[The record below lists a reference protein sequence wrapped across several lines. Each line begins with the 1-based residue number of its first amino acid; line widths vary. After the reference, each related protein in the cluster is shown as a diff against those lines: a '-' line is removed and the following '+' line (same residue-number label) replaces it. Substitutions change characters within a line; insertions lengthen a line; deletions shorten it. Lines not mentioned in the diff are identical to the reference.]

1 MPMKI
6 GTARA
11 WGRLRD
17 FFDLKGKHDLQLD
30 EIIVPVA
37 VVADLTEAD
46 PLADLRAAQ
55 GGQVVSPAVGF
66 VGQMQ
71 VFNPA
76 GSGVVLE
83 VYLAQFAALA
93 AVNYQLG
100 PVTAAL
106 ATDAAAQWQDRRLFG
121 LPAARIQNQATL
133 VGPTLVRPFIV
144 RQTSNVTFGIN
155 LDVTCPPGTGYMIE
169 SASQNVQ
176 LYGAFLWRERDEV

>member
-37 VVADLTEAD
+37 IVADLTEAD
-46 PLADLRAAQ
+46 PLADLRQAQ
-55 GGQVVSPAVGF
+55 GGQVVAQTAGF

-83 VYLAQFAALA
+83 LYHALFAALA
-93 AVNYQLG
+93 AINVQLG
-100 PVTAAL
+100 PTTAVL
-106 ATDAAAQWQDRRLFG
+106 ATDAAAQWQDRRLNG
-121 LPAARIQNQATL
+121 IPVARIQNQAINAA
-133 VGPTLVRPFIV
+133 PTLVRPVITRV
-144 RQTSNVTFGIN
+144 LANTLAQVDLNVT
-155 LDVTCPPGTGYMIE
+155 LPPGTGYMIE

-176 LYGAFLWRERDEV
+176 LYGAFLWRERDE